1 MRRSLLFL
9 AMLAVC
15 PLGAQV
21 QSGAQ
26 RESLKQST
34 LTAPP
39 APACASIAR
48 PGAPTAEQRRS
59 ARQLA
64 QRGQEASILGDSVGA
79 LVQLRQAVTLDP
91 TDPDLAYQL
100 ARAYETAGAGPDAA
114 KEYCRFLALA
124 PNAPEATEA
133 RERARILAPPRPDPT
148 IMAATSAF
156 TLGLNA
162 YNKGQLVQ
170 AEVHF
175 STAIQNHSSWAD
187 AYYDR
192 AVVRTATGDRDGAV
206 DDFTRYLGLRP
217 DAPDRVQIRSR
228 IDALRR
234 PALSP
239 GQALSLGL
247 VIPGGGQFYARR
259 PIRGVLSLVGFGA
272 GLAAALQQKTSVVT
286 VDTTFSGPFGTT
298 YPGTVKHVRKERP
311 YLVPG
316 AAVAGGILLVS
327 AFDAFAYSRSVS
339 AGPRRVS
346 VSIAPDAGAL
356 VARVSVR

>member
-1 MRRSLLFL
+1 MLV
-9 AMLAVC
+9 AMLAAF
-15 PLGAQV
+15 PLAAQV
-21 QSGAQ
+21 QSGGP

-39 APACASIAR
+39 APACASSTAR
-48 PGAPTAEQRRS
+48 PNAPTPEQRRA

-79 LVQLRQAVTLDP
+79 LGQLRQAATLDP

-100 ARAYETAGAGPDAA
+100 ARAYETAGAGADAA
-114 KEYCRFLALA
+114 KEYCRFLTLA
-124 PNAPEATEA
+124 PTAPEATEA
-133 RERARILAPPRPDPT
+133 RERARILSPPRPDPT
-148 IMAATSAF
+148 IVAATSAF
-156 TLGLNA
+156 NLGVNA
-162 YNKGQLVQ
+162 YNNGQLVQ

-192 AVVRTATGDRDGAV
+192 AIVRAATGDKDGAV
-206 DDFTRYLGLRP
+206 DDYTRYLGLRP
-217 DAPDRVQIRSR
+217 DAPDRAQILSR

-234 PALSP
+234 PGLSP

-247 VIPGGGQFYARR
+247 VIPGGGQFYVRR
-259 PIRGVLSLVGFGA
+259 PVRGVLSLVGFGA

-286 VDTTFSGPFGTT
+286 IDTTFSGPFGTT

-327 AFDAFAYSRSVS
+327 AFDAFAYSHSLK

-346 VSIAPDAGAL
+346 VSIGPAAGAL
-356 VARVSVR
+356 AARVSLR